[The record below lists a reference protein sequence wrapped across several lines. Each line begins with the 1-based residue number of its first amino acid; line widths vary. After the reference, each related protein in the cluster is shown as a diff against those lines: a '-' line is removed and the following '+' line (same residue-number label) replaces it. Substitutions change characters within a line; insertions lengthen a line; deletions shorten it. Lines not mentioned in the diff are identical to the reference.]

1 MTIREIILM
10 PSRVDYIEK
19 YVHIFTNAH
28 RVPAFNNLTFA
39 EVKDTDVHFLGLFN
53 DAQLIS
59 FLHLEIR
66 TYPYFQVTYSQTE
79 PEFQRQGCF
88 RFLLEKAVDTHS
100 HVLSDNRQTTEAT
113 AAWKSLIQYPG
124 GRMHFYLFNG
134 TTIDKLPLEY
144 KTIWN
149 NEELPLVI
157 ASKIQY
163 TVEQLQRSKH
173 DDERRMKY
181 NRHRNYIWFG
191 PNSSTPEY
199 TNP

>member
-1 MTIREIILM
+1 MKN
-10 PSRVDYIEK
+10 VDQLL
-19 YVHIFTNAH
+19 TSSL
-28 RVPAFNNLTFA
+28 RLPAFENLEFA
-39 EVKDTDVHFLGLFN
+39 EVFVNDRSHVLGLYRLTKLVSVLRVERIDYPYWQITDV
-53 DAQLIS
+53 
-59 FLHLEIR
+59 
-66 TYPYFQVTYSQTE
+66 YTE

-100 HVLSDNRQTTEAT
+100 HVLSDDRQTTEAT

-163 TVEQLQRSKH
+163 TVEQLQRSKY

-181 NRHRNYIWFG
+181 NRHRTYIWFG